1 VSNVRY
7 IALDVHKD
15 SIVMSVAEAGDAE
28 AKVLGTY
35 PNDINIVIKQLEKL
49 SSDVSLFRGCYEAG
63 PTGFGFCR

>member
-1 VSNVRY
+1 
-7 IALDVHKD
+7 
-15 SIVMSVAEAGDAE
+15 MSVAEAGDAE